1 MSVVD
6 LSRSTLKK
14 GEKMGQI
21 KKWYDRELVEVELDV
36 WEYTTKKQEVVEVE
50 VAWDLE
56 DEDEGRVALSFG
68 VEIGENWWM
77 SSSKFRREFTNIN
90 FESAYDV
97 KMLEDAKAE
106 LVARL
111 KNAKNDVSIWCD
123 LADLRREAG
132 RLS

>member
-1 MSVVD
+1 M
-6 LSRSTLKK
+6 
-14 GEKMGQI
+14 EQKM
-21 KKWYDRELVEVELDV
+21 WYDREVVEVEFDV

-68 VEIGENWWM
+68 VEIGENWWI
-77 SSSKFRREFTNIN
+77 SSDKFRREFNYIN
-90 FESAYDV
+90 QEDERDV

-106 LVARL
+106 LVAKL
-111 KNAKNDVSIWCD
+111 KNAKNDVSIKCE
-123 LADLRREAG
+123 LYDLRREAG